1 MTVQAKALLQATV
14 RNAALFVAA
23 TQARNLTNL
32 LTGPAP
38 KGQKEIGRLQTDPG
52 APIVRITD
60 LETAAGKTV
69 TVDLV
74 HKITKKP
81 TMGDQKLAGRGDNM
95 KFAHDNISINQ
106 GRHMLDDGGKM
117 MQQTTGQDLPA
128 IAKQLLKGYV
138 LDLDEETTLYHLAG
152 ARGSDY
158 GQKHIVPLESDPEFA
173 GIMVNPVLPP
183 TYSRHFYGGDAT
195 SIEMLDSTD
204 TMSLGVIDNL
214 SLFTQEMGSDIH
226 YVQLNPDDADG
237 EEPFY
242 VMYITPRQWYDLQQ
256 QATTKDYNQMQ
267 ANALKRSQTYKHRI
281 FQGDMLMRENI
292 LVKKFTR
299 RVRFD
304 VGHNVTVCK
313 NDRDATTELK
323 TVAVPVERAVLLG
336 AQALGVAYG
345 QTKTSKSHFN
355 LHEEKTD
362 HGNTKEYSVSWCNG
376 KKPLQFTDRD
386 GFKHCHGRIIVDT
399 AVSTR

>member
-1 MTVQAKALLQATV
+1 MTIQNSALLQATV
-14 RNAALFVAA
+14 RNAALFMAA
-23 TQARNLTNL
+23 TKARNLTNL
-32 LTGPAP
+32 LTGAAP
-38 KGQKEIGRLQTDPG
+38 KGQKDVGRMQTDPG

-60 LETAAGKTV
+60 LETQAGKSV
-69 TVDLV
+69 TVDLI
-74 HKITKKP
+74 HKLNKKP
-81 TMGDQKLAGRGDNM
+81 TMGDRTLAGRGDNM
-95 KFAHDNISINQ
+95 SFAHDTIGINQ
-106 GRHMLDDGGKM
+106 GRHMVDDGGKM

-128 IAKQLLKGYV
+128 IAKGLLKGYV
-138 LDLDEETTLYHLAG
+138 LDLDEETTLFHLAG

-158 GQKHIVPLESDPEFA
+158 GDHIVPLETDPEFNE
-173 GIMVNPVLPP
+173 IMVNPILPP

-195 SIEMLDSTD
+195 SVETIDSTD
-204 TMSLGVIDNL
+204 TMSLGVVDNL
-214 SLFTQEMGSDIH
+214 SLFTQELGSKIP
-226 YVQLNPDDADG
+226 YVQLSQDDADG

-242 VMYITPRQWYDLQQ
+242 VFFITPRQWFDLQD

-267 ANALKRSQTYKHRI
+267 ANALKRSQTYKHRV
-281 FQGDMLMRENI
+281 FQGDMLMRNNI
-292 LVKKFTR
+292 LVKKFTH

-304 VGHNVTVCK
+304 IGHNVKVCK

-345 QTKTSKSHFN
+345 QTKTAKSYFN

-362 HGNTKEYSVSWCNG
+362 HGNKKEYSVAWCNG
-376 KKPLQFTDRD
+376 KKPLQFKDRD

-399 AVSTR
+399 AVSVR